1 MGRKILLNKT
11 AQNREVLQGK
21 TGKTGRKQ
29 QDNQINTMENVRME
43 IVYELRH
50 NYELKLKIKSTKG
63 SKITAD

>member
-1 MGRKILLNKT
+1 MGGKFFINKT

-63 SKITAD
+63 SK

>member
-11 AQNREVLQGK
+11 AQNREVIQGK
-21 TGKTGRKQ
+21 SGKLEENSKITK
-29 QDNQINTMENVRME
+29 INTMENVRME

-63 SKITAD
+63 SK